1 MSNQEFETLLFTVD
15 DDGIATLVIN
25 RPDKLNALNNLVL
38 DELQKAFRYIRE
50 NNSVKG
56 VILTG
61 HGEKAFVAGADIKEL
76 SVLGPKSG
84 RKASEK
90 GQDIFNYIEET
101 PKPVIALVN
110 GYALGGGCELAMA
123 CHIRIATDN
132 AIFGLP
138 EVSLGLIP
146 GYGGTQ
152 RLTRLVGKGRA
163 MEMILTGTHI
173 QAQRAFETGLA
184 NQVVPASEGYQTA
197 TEMMRLILKKSP
209 VAVSKA
215 IHAVNTCEYDRDE
228 GYKLEASH
236 FGTLCGTSDFK
247 EGVSAFLEKRKA
259 KFTGN

>member
-38 DELQKAFRYIRE
+38 DDLQKAFRYVRE
-50 NNSVKG
+50 NSAVKG
-56 VILTG
+56 VIITG

-76 SVLGPKSG
+76 SVLDTKSG
-84 RKASEK
+84 RRASEK
-90 GQDIFNYIEET
+90 GQDIFNFIEET

-110 GYALGGGCELAMA
+110 GYALGGGSELAMA
-123 CHIRIATDN
+123 CHIRIATEN

-163 MEMILTGTHI
+163 MEMILTGNHI
-173 QAQRAFETGLA
+173 PARRAYETGLA
-184 NQVVPASEGYQTA
+184 NQVVAAEDGYNAA
-197 TEMMRLILKKSP
+197 TEMMRLIFKKSP

>member
-15 DDGIATLVIN
+15 DDGISTLVIN

-38 DELQKAFRYIRE
+38 DELQKAFRYVRE
-50 NNSVKG
+50 NSAVKG
-56 VILTG
+56 VIITG

-76 SVLGPKSG
+76 SVLDTKSG

-110 GYALGGGCELAMA
+110 GYALGGGTELAMA
-123 CHIRIATDN
+123 CHIRIATEN

-163 MEMILTGTHI
+163 MEMILTGNHI
-173 QAQRAFETGLA
+173 PAQRAYETGLA
-184 NQVVPASEGYQTA
+184 NQVVAAAEGYNA
-197 TEMMRLILKKSP
+197 AIEMMRLILKKSP

>member
-1 MSNQEFETLLFTVD
+1 MSNKEFETLLFTVD

-25 RPDKLNALNNLVL
+25 RPDKLNALNNVVL
-38 DELQKAFRYIRE
+38 DELHDVFKVVRE
-50 NNSVKG
+50 DDQIKG
-56 VILTG
+56 VIITG
-61 HGEKAFVAGADIKEL
+61 HGDKAFVAGADIKEL
-76 SVLGPKSG
+76 SVLDSKSG
-84 RKASEK
+84 RRASEK
-90 GQDIFNYIEET
+90 GQDLFNFIEET

-110 GYALGGGCELAMA
+110 GYALGGGSELAMA

-173 QAQRAFETGLA
+173 PAQRAYETGLV
-184 NQVVPASEGYQTA
+184 NRVVQMSEGFNTASEL
-197 TEMMRLILKKSP
+197 MRQILKKSP
-209 VAVSKA
+209 LAVSKA

-236 FGTLCGTSDFK
+236 FGTLCGSSDFR
-247 EGVSAFLEKRKA
+247 EGISAFLEKRKP